1 MSRPARP
8 VLKLS
13 AGLRGYWEV
22 PVLHEDAHLLALDK
36 PARLLTSPDRYDPER
51 PNLRRLLHDHI
62 AGGAPGAGERGP
74 TYLGNAHRLDFETS
88 GVLLLAKDK
97 PALVALANDFG
108 TEKPGKLYHAL
119 SSGAPADDAFEVD
132 APLAPHPA
140 RPGVMRVDW
149 KRGKKSR
156 TAFRVLERFAGRTW
170 LECRPF
176 TGRTHQIRAHLW
188 WHKLPLVGDET
199 YGGAPLLLSRLKP
212 GYRRKPGEPE
222 RPLVARCALHAW
234 RLTVRHPA
242 TGAPLTVEAPL
253 PADLAAALKALRR
266 HAPAGPGPS
275 TPPAAPG
282 GGGAS
287 PAAGPAGRRRPARPP
302 PAAPRTRAPSEPASA
317 WRTSRARATPRSPAW

>member
-1 MSRPARP
+1 MSRPVRP

-13 AGLRGYWEV
+13 AGPRGYWEV
-22 PVLHEDAHLLALDK
+22 PVLHEDGHLLALDK

-51 PNLRRLLHDHI
+51 PNVMRLLHDHL
-62 AGGAPGAGERGP
+62 ARGVPWARERGLD
-74 TYLGNAHRLDFETS
+74 YLANAHRLDFETS

-97 PALVALANDFG
+97 PTLTALANDFG
-108 TEKPGKLYHAL
+108 TEQPEKRYLAL
-119 SSGAPADDAFEVD
+119 ATGAPAEDAFEVD
-132 APLAPHPA
+132 APLGPHPA
-140 RPGVMRVDW
+140 RPGMMRVDW

-156 TAFRVLERFAGRTW
+156 TAFRVLERFAGCTW
-170 LECRPF
+170 LEARPF

-212 GYRRKPGEPE
+212 GYRRRPGEAE

-242 TGAPLTVEAPL
+242 TGLPLTVEAPL
-253 PADLAAALKALRR
+253 PDDLAAALKALRR

-275 TPPAAPG
+275 TPPAARCG
-282 GGGAS
+282 DGAS
-287 PAAGPAGRRRPARPP
+287 PAA
-302 PAAPRTRAPSEPASA
+302 
-317 WRTSRARATPRSPAW
+317 

>member
-51 PNLRRLLHDHI
+51 PNLMRLLHDHI
-62 AGGAPGAGERGP
+62 ARGAPWVRERGL
-74 TYLGNAHRLDFETS
+74 TYLANAHRLDFETS

-156 TAFRVLERFAGRTW
+156 TAFRVLERFAGCAW

-176 TGRTHQIRAHLW
+176 TGRTHQIRVHLAASG
-188 WHKLPLVGDET
+188 HAIVGDPK
-199 YGGAPLLLSRLKP
+199 YGDF
-212 GYRRKPGEPE
+212 
-222 RPLVARCALHAW
+222 ARNKAFAKATGFARMFLHA
-234 RLTVRHPA
+234 RELAFDHPA
-242 TGAPLTVEAPL
+242 GGERITLTSPL
-253 PADLAAALKALRR
+253 PADC
-266 HAPAGPGPS
+266 
-275 TPPAAPG
+275 
-282 GGGAS
+282 
-287 PAAGPAGRRRPARPP
+287 
-302 PAAPRTRAPSEPASA
+302 
-317 WRTSRARATPRSPAW
+317 ATLLNR